1 MSATP
6 APTTTGRNRWLSV
19 RKLSPVLV
27 LAGLALASSRTAL
40 AEGGQSSVVGGEIE
54 QQGLT
59 PPNSQP
65 WNVTLGIGL
74 AAEPDYPGARRY
86 RPSPLP
92 MVSITYRNFL
102 FLGPGGIGINAINW
116 HGLRAGPIL
125 GFGFGRKQSDDPHL
139 NGLGDIQPSVNAGAF
154 AAYRFG
160 PFELNGTVR
169 QAVTHTRYGLTG
181 SASFNY
187 MRPLIAKKL
196 ALALGPEIDLANS
209 DYAQTWFGV
218 SSAQSAKSG
227 LPAYTASGGVKD
239 VGFHAILTYRYSEHI
254 LFRAFGD
261 VRQFTGSV
269 AASPIVQ
276 SKTQAVIG
284 FGVAYHF

>member
-1 MSATP
+1 M
-6 APTTTGRNRWLSV
+6 
-19 RKLSPVLV
+19 
-27 LAGLALASSRTAL
+27 
-40 AEGGQSSVVGGEIE
+40 E

-59 PPNSQP
+59 PLSSQP

-92 MVSITYRNFL
+92 MVSITYRDFL

-116 HGLRAGPIL
+116 HGLRAGPVL
-125 GFGFGRKQSDDPHL
+125 GFGFGRRQSDDPHL
-139 NGLGDIQPSVNAGAF
+139 NGLGNIQPSVNAGGF

-169 QAVTHTRYGLTG
+169 QAVTHTGYGLTG

-187 MRPLIAKKL
+187 MRPLIPKKL
-196 ALALGPEIDLANS
+196 ALALGPEIDLANGE
-209 DYAQTWFGV
+209 YEQTWFGV
-218 SSAQSAKSG
+218 SPAQSARSG

-239 VGFHAILTYRYSEHI
+239 VGLHAILTYRYSEHI

-261 VRQFTGSV
+261 VRQFSGS
-269 AASPIVQ
+269 AANSPIVQ
-276 SKTQAVIG
+276 SKVQAIIG
-284 FGVAYHF
+284 VGGAYHL